1 MKKKITI
8 LFVVVFAGIFL
19 FPVLLTIFRSFVQ
32 AGGAGGSVADTGTL
46 GIGTASGS
54 GRGGFSLV
62 GYYDIL
68 VEKAWFLQG
77 FWNSVFYAVVI
88 TFFNALVCIPAA
100 YAFHEA
106 DFKGKGALYFFYII
120 LMMMPLQVTM
130 LPNYIGLR
138 DMHLLDTRLALV
150 LPGIF
155 TPFGVFL
162 MSQYMRGL
170 DKSILEAARLETK
183 SVFRI
188 MLEIA
193 LPQVKTCVAALFL
206 FTFAEN
212 WNLVEQPQIFLK
224 NEQKQP
230 LSVLLAG
237 QAGSMPA
244 LFAGCVLFMVPVVVL
259 YLYFHEN
266 LEEGL
271 GNLKL

>member
-1 MKKKITI
+1 MKRKIKV
-8 LFVVVFAGIFL
+8 LFVLILTGIFL
-19 FPVLLTIFRSFVQ
+19 FPVFFTVFRSFLIMEP
-32 AGGAGGSVADTGTL
+32 GEGASRL
-46 GIGTASGS
+46 
-54 GRGGFSLV
+54 SLV

-68 VEKAWFLQG
+68 VEEAWYLRG
-77 FWNSVFYAVVI
+77 FWNSVCYAAVI
-88 TFFNALVCIPAA
+88 TILNTIISIPAA
-100 YAFHEA
+100 YAFKEA
-106 DFKGKGALYFFYII
+106 DFRGKGALYFFYII

-138 DMHLLDTRLALV
+138 DMNLLDTRLALI

-162 MSQYMRGL
+162 MGQYMRGL
-170 DKSILEAARLETK
+170 DRSILEAARLETK
-183 SVFRI
+183 SIFQI
-188 MLEIA
+188 MIHIA

-224 NEQKQP
+224 SEQKQP

-237 QAGSMPA
+237 QNNTMGT
-244 LFAGCVLFMVPVVVL
+244 LLAGCVLFMVPVVIL
-259 YLYFHEN
+259 YLYFHES
-266 LEEGL
+266 LEDGL

>member
-1 MKKKITI
+1 MKRKIKV
-8 LFVVVFAGIFL
+8 LFVLILIGIFL
-19 FPVLLTIFRSFVQ
+19 FPVFFTVFRSFLIMEPEE
-32 AGGAGGSVADTGTL
+32 GASRL
-46 GIGTASGS
+46 
-54 GRGGFSLV
+54 SLV

-68 VEKAWFLQG
+68 VEEAWYLRG
-77 FWNSVFYAVVI
+77 FWNSVCYAAVI
-88 TFFNALVCIPAA
+88 TILNTIISIPAA
-100 YAFHEA
+100 YAFKEA
-106 DFKGKGALYFFYII
+106 DFRGKGALYFFYII

-138 DMHLLDTRLALV
+138 DMNLLDTRLALI

-162 MSQYMRGL
+162 MGQYMRGL
-170 DKSILEAARLETK
+170 DRSILEAARLETK
-183 SVFRI
+183 SIFQI
-188 MLEIA
+188 MIHIA

-224 NEQKQP
+224 SEQKQP

-237 QAGSMPA
+237 QNNTMGT
-244 LFAGCVLFMVPVVVL
+244 LLAGCVLFMVPVVIL
-259 YLYFHEN
+259 YLYFHES
-266 LEEGL
+266 LEDGL

>member
-1 MKKKITI
+1 MKKK
-8 LFVVVFAGIFL
+8 VVGFLVLLFAGIFL
-19 FPVLLTIFRSFVQ
+19 FPALYTLLRSFVQ
-32 AGGAGGSVADTGTL
+32 EG
-46 GIGTASGS
+46 
-54 GRGGFSLV
+54 GGFSLV

-68 VEKAWFLQG
+68 VEETWYLRG
-77 FWNSVFYAVVI
+77 FWNSVFYAGVI
-88 TFFNALVCIPAA
+88 TVLNLVVCLPAA
-100 YAFHEA
+100 YAFREA
-106 DFKGKGALYFFYII
+106 DFRGKGALFFFYII

-138 DMHLLDTRLALV
+138 DMKLLDTRLALV

-162 MSQYMRGL
+162 MAQYMRGL
-170 DKSILEAARLETK
+170 DGSILEAARLETK

-188 MLEIA
+188 LLSIA
-193 LPQVKTCVAALFL
+193 LPQVKTCTAALFL

-224 NEQKQP
+224 SGQKQP
-230 LSVLLAG
+230 LSVLLAVQG
-237 QAGSMPA
+237 EAGFP

>member
-1 MKKKITI
+1 MKAGGGMKRKITI
-8 LFVVVFAGIFL
+8 LFVVVLAGIFL
-19 FPVLLTIFRSFVQ
+19 FPVLLTLFRSFVQ
-32 AGGAGGSVADTGTL
+32 GS
-46 GIGTASGS
+46 
-54 GRGGFSLV
+54 FSVV

-68 VEKAWFLQG
+68 VEEAWFLRG
-77 FWNSVFYAVVI
+77 FWNSVFYAAVI
-88 TFFNALVCIPAA
+88 TFFNTVICVPAA
-100 YAFHEA
+100 YAFREA

-170 DKSILEAARLETK
+170 DRSILEAARLETK

-188 MLEIA
+188 MQCVA

-206 FTFAEN
+206 FTFSEN

-224 NEQKQP
+224 SETKLP
-230 LSVLLAG
+230 LSVLLAAQEG
-237 QAGSMPA
+237 ETRV
-244 LFAGCVLFMVPVVVL
+244 LFAGCVLFMVPVVIL
-259 YLYFHEN
+259 YLYFHGN